1 MLLFCCLIFKNV
13 ACLRDFTAHFR
24 KAEGECAALPGVI
37 QGKNGAVRYPFCG
50 YYTIDF
56 CL

>member
-37 QGKNGAVRYPFCG
+37 QGKNGVVQYPFCG